1 MASNK
6 DVSYESFLNE
16 KPPLDELIKYI
27 DINNEWL
34 LVGLM
39 LKLDKK
45 DLDKLPSGNIDS
57 VYGGNEFSRAQAI
70 IELWLNT
77 TGASRRQLLKDLRE
91 SSDTSSVAKE
101 YERHLVESYETSC
114 KYYLYLTIQYFF
126 R

>member
-45 DLDKLPSGNIDS
+45 DLDKLPS
-57 VYGGNEFSRAQAI
+57 GNEFSRAQAI